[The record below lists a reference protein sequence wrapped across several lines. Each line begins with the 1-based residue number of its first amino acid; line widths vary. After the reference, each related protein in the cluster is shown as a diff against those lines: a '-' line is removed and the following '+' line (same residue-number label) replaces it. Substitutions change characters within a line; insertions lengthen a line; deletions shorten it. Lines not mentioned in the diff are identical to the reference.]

1 MGNVSNSDFPYSFG
15 SIHILDSGVEL
26 PEIGW
31 SEAHER
37 QGFSRGSGCIQIAT
51 FTQFGT
57 AQLVLKL
64 GPSTESAGFERI
76 IEIPMDVRSNK
87 IEVFSA
93 DCADSPEIIN
103 VEPGHYR
110 VVVAQQ
116 LLDKN
121 EIGAGLERIE
131 ISFEKLVSAL
141 SVSRI
146 IRCDAEL
153 NPPTELLERLP

>member
-1 MGNVSNSDFPYSFG
+1 MSKVSNSELPYSFG

-26 PEIGW
+26 PDIGW

-37 QGFSRGSGCIQIAT
+37 QGFSRGPGCIQIAT

-57 AQLVLKL
+57 AQLVLKV
-64 GPSTESAGFERI
+64 GPLTESVGFERI
-76 IEIPMDVRSNK
+76 IEIPMDVSSNK

-93 DCADSPEIIN
+93 DCADSPETVN

-116 LLDKN
+116 LLNEN
-121 EIGAGLERIE
+121 EIGAGLERIA
-131 ISFEKLVSAL
+131 ISFEKISDAL
-141 SVSRI
+141 TVSRI
-146 IRCDAEL
+146 IVCDADL
-153 NPPTELLERLP
+153 NPPSVLLETLP